1 MILALSALLGAGL
14 TAAAC
19 YAIGVLLIDRLGI
32 TLFRFE
38 RIPLGFTL
46 GAACLHLLVFAIL
59 TLHLAYWPVFALALC
74 AAIAA
79 AVVRGSWRLQ
89 GEVEKPISQNLK
101 RICILL
107 FGAFTILYFFHAW
120 APEMSPDGSGY
131 HLGYVARYLRA
142 HGFERITTDMY
153 AALSEGI
160 EMIFVPAFAIGQHSA
175 AALIH
180 LIFTASLALAIF
192 AYGRRVGK
200 PWVGAAAAFLTYASP
215 IVGIDGASAY
225 NDLGV
230 AAVAFS
236 AFYWLEIWDAT
247 RDRAALVPI
256 GLMSGYAYATKY
268 TACLM
273 LLFAVGFVLM
283 KARRL
288 RPAATVLLFSSLMI
302 APWMLKNWIILRN
315 PVAPFG
321 NTIFRNPYFHPIFE
335 TEYTHALQDYGVA
348 DKRTLPLEVTIRG
361 DKTQGLLGLIFL
373 AAPIALLSL
382 RFQSGRRMLLLALL
396 LALPYYYNIG
406 TRFLIPSLPFISLSM
421 ALAIGSYPA
430 VLAAVMIFH
439 GFFSWPSEIRR
450 YSRQYVWRLDRV
462 QIPQAL
468 RLIPQDRYLR
478 SVSQEYSAARMVE
491 ATVPKGERILATA
504 GVPYAYCNRD
514 FLVSYQAALNQTLM
528 DTIDMGFVRDYQ
540 PTVTYT
546 FRFPERRVRRIRVIE
561 TAKMDRPDVEWA
573 VHEMRFLYKGVE
585 LPRRPEWRL
594 RAWPNPWEA
603 QLAFDNSLATRW
615 RSWEE
620 IKPGAYLDVDFGK
633 EEAIDEVLLD
643 AAPFYEKVQTQV
655 EALDQGGTWR
665 VLAKDPKADLADRS
679 HYSIRLAATYE
690 LKARGIHYLL
700 VGDDYSG
707 VDDIRDD
714 PAAWGLTQ
722 AASGYGIRI
731 YKVNE

>member
-19 YAIGVLLIDRLGI
+19 YAIGALLIDRLRI
-32 TLFRFE
+32 ALFRFE
-38 RIPLGFTL
+38 RLPLGFTL

-59 TLHLAYWPVFALALC
+59 TLHLAYWPMFAVLLC
-74 AAIAA
+74 SAIGT
-79 AVVRGSWRLQ
+79 AVVRGSWKLQ
-89 GEVEKPISQNLK
+89 GEMGKPISQHLK
-101 RICILL
+101 RICILSFGL
-107 FGAFTILYFFHAW
+107 FTLLYFFHAW
-120 APEMSPDGSGY
+120 APEMSPDGAGY
-131 HLGYVARYLRA
+131 HLGYVSRYLHA
-142 HGFERITTDMY
+142 HSFEWITTDMY

-180 LIFTASLALAIF
+180 LMFTASLALAIF
-192 AYGRRVGK
+192 AYGRRLGK

-215 IVGIDGASAY
+215 IVGIDGTSAY

-230 AAVAFS
+230 AAVVFS

-247 RDRAALVPI
+247 RNRAALIPI

-268 TACLM
+268 TAALM
-273 LLFAVGFVLM
+273 LLFALGFVVM
-283 KARRL
+283 KARRW
-288 RPAATVLLFSSLMI
+288 RPALTVFLFASLMI

-335 TEYTHALQDYGVA
+335 TEYTHALQDYGVT
-348 DKRTLPLEVTIRG
+348 DKRKLPLEVTIWG

-373 AAPIALLSL
+373 AAPVALLAL
-382 RFQSGRRMLLLALL
+382 RFSAGRRMLLLAVLL
-396 LALPYYYNIG
+396 GLPYYYNIG

-421 ALAIGSYPA
+421 ALAIGNYPA
-430 VLAAVMIFH
+430 ILGAVIIFH
-439 GFFSWPSEIRR
+439 AFFSWPSEIRR
-450 YSRQYVWRLDRV
+450 YSHQYVWRLDRIL
-462 QIPQAL
+462 IPQAL
-468 RLIPQDRYLR
+468 RLVPQDRYLR
-478 SVSQEYSAARMVE
+478 SVSPDYSAARMVE
-491 ATVPKGERILATA
+491 ATVPKGERILATM

-514 FLVSYQAALNQTLM
+514 FLVSYQAAFNQTLM
-528 DTIDMGFVRDYQ
+528 DSIDMGFVRDYQ

-546 FRFPERRVRRIRVIE
+546 YTFPEQRVRRVRVIE
-561 TAKMDRPDVEWA
+561 TAKMDQPNVEWA
-573 VHEMRFLYKGVE
+573 VHEMRFLHKGVE

-594 RAWPNPWEA
+594 QAWPNPWEV

-615 RSWEE
+615 RSWEA

-633 EEAIDEVLLD
+633 EAAIDEVVLD

-655 EALDQGGTWR
+655 EALDEQGEWHSI
-665 VLAKDPKADLADRS
+665 AKDPKAALADRS

-690 LKARGIHYLL
+690 LKARGIHYLII
-700 VGDDYSG
+700 GDDYSG
-707 VDDIRDD
+707 GDDIRDD

-722 AASGYGIRI
+722 AAAGYGIRI
-731 YKVNE
+731 YKVVE